1 MKEVFIE
8 KSLLLKRIILFI
20 LSTFILLGLSAQT
33 DSVTLSPN
41 ELWVKTMQHRL
52 DSITQLVKKQRYSVG
67 YSIMDLTADSVI
79 YRYNGQKMLKPAST
93 QKLFVATTLLNN
105 LSRDY
110 EFRTQL
116 YVDGNVATDSVG
128 RRYLKGDIC
137 IRGSFDPTLQTV
149 DIEQF
154 AQKIQSLKIDSIDG
168 RIIADNRVKLDV
180 KKVKDVPKYFA
191 ENLYSSLVQ
200 KGIVFSSAEPFG
212 SSAEP
217 LARGWC
223 LATIATPV
231 NKILNVMLKKSDNGY
246 AECVLQNL
254 CGMGRNGGWT
264 YENCKEKVR
273 RMVSQV
279 TDSAQQYIIEDG
291 SGLSYSNKCSSDVLV
306 DLLRYDYKNP
316 DIFPSIY
323 ENLPIAGIDGTLS
336 KRMKTGPLYNNV
348 RAKTG
353 TLNDTST
360 LAGYFTA
367 SNGHFMAFAVMVNNL
382 GGLSVGKSLQESI
395 CTALAK

>member
-1 MKEVFIE
+1 
-8 KSLLLKRIILFI
+8 LKKTVIFILFTI
-20 LSTFILLGLSAQT
+20 ISLGLSAQE
-33 DSVTLSPN
+33 DSCALSPN
-41 ELWVKTMQHRL
+41 ELWIKTIQHKL
-52 DSITQLVKKQRYSVG
+52 DSITDKVKGQRYSAG
-67 YSIMDLTADSVI
+67 YCIMDLTDDSVI
-79 YRYNGQKMLKPAST
+79 YRYNDQKMLKPAST

-116 YVDGNVATDSVG
+116 YVDGNVAVDSVG

-137 IRGSFDPTLQTV
+137 IRGTFDPTLQLV
-149 DIEQF
+149 DIEPF
-154 AQKIQSLKIDSIDG
+154 AQKIVALRIDSIDG
-168 RIIADNRVKLDV
+168 QIIADNRVKLDV
-180 KKVKDVPKYFA
+180 KKIKDVPKYFA
-191 ENLYSSLVQ
+191 ENLYHSLVS
-200 KGIVFSSAEPFG
+200 KGVAFSSAEPY
-212 SSAEP
+212 SSSTEP

-231 NKILNVMLKKSDNGY
+231 NRILNVMLKKSDNGY

-254 CGMGRNGGWT
+254 CGMGRNSGWS
-264 YENCKEKVR
+264 YEACKGKVQ

-279 TDSAQQYIIEDG
+279 TDSTSNYIIADG
-291 SGLSYSNKCSSDVLV
+291 SGLSYSNRCSSELLV

-336 KRMKTGPLYNNV
+336 KRMKNAPLYNNV

-360 LAGYFTA
+360 LAGYVTS
-367 SNGHFMAFAVMVNNL
+367 SNGHFFAFAVMVNNL
-382 GGLSVGKSLQESI
+382 GGLSAGKALQESI
-395 CTALAK
+395 CSILAK